1 MQETRLLMANEKAPP
16 PPPPPSS
23 STHLCKICHEE
34 EDESSTSMESPCACS
49 GTLKFAH
56 RECVQR
62 WCDEKGSNVCE
73 ICRQVFE
80 PGYTFSEKKAMVDV
94 VVTIRLSH
102 DAESHGFNDENS
114 AETGHNHAE
123 CSTSS
128 QRGAIVCRSVA
139 IMFTVMLL
147 ARHFFAVML
156 LGSGQYAFGILTVFA
171 LRACGII
178 IPFYMVMRLIA
189 VVQRAQLQHR
199 RVRANSDGRDEQTVL
214 QHPIQISAS

>member
-1 MQETRLLMANEKAPP
+1 MAHEKAPP
-16 PPPPPSS
+16 SPPPS
-23 STHLCKICHEE
+23 TYLCKICHEE
-34 EDESSTSMESPCACS
+34 EDERSTSMESPCACS

-94 VVTIRLSH
+94 VVTIRISH
-102 DAESHGFNDENS
+102 DAESHDFNDENS
-114 AETGHNHAE
+114 GGTGYNYVE

-139 IMFTVMLL
+139 IMLTVMLL
-147 ARHFFAVML
+147 ARNFFTVMM
-156 LGSGQYAFGILTVFA
+156 LGSGQYAFSILTVFA

-178 IPFYMVMRLIA
+178 IPFYVVMRLIA
-189 VVQRAQLQHR
+189 MVQRAQLQCQLEQHR
-199 RVRANSDGRDEQTVL
+199 RVRTNSGEREEQIV
-214 QHPIQISAS
+214 

>member
-1 MQETRLLMANEKAPP
+1 MAHEKAPP
-16 PPPPPSS
+16 SPPPS
-23 STHLCKICHEE
+23 TYLCKICREE
-34 EDESSTSMESPCACS
+34 EDERSTSMESPCACS

-94 VVTIRLSH
+94 VVTIRISH
-102 DAESHGFNDENS
+102 DAESHDFNDENS
-114 AETGHNHAE
+114 GGTGYNYVE

-139 IMFTVMLL
+139 IMLTVMLL
-147 ARHFFAVML
+147 ARNFFTVMM
-156 LGSGQYAFGILTVFA
+156 LGSGQYAFSILTVFA

-178 IPFYMVMRLIA
+178 IPFYVVMRLIA
-189 VVQRAQLQHR
+189 MVQRAQLQCQLEQHR
-199 RVRANSDGRDEQTVL
+199 RVRTNSGEREEQIV
-214 QHPIQISAS
+214 

>member
-1 MQETRLLMANEKAPP
+1 MRLLRNSQVGDEIAILIWIRETNLRL
-16 PPPPPSS
+16 PSFQ
-23 STHLCKICHEE
+23 
-34 EDESSTSMESPCACS
+34 
-49 GTLKFAH
+49 FAH

-94 VVTIRLSH
+94 VVTIRISH
-102 DAESHGFNDENS
+102 DAESHDFNDENS
-114 AETGHNHAE
+114 GGTGYNYVE

-139 IMFTVMLL
+139 IMLTVMLL
-147 ARHFFAVML
+147 ARNFFTVMM
-156 LGSGQYAFGILTVFA
+156 LGSGQYAFSILTVFA

-178 IPFYMVMRLIA
+178 IPFYVVMRLIA
-189 VVQRAQLQHR
+189 MVQRAQLQCQLEQHR
-199 RVRANSDGRDEQTVL
+199 RVRTNSGEREEQIV
-214 QHPIQISAS
+214 